1 MRGLRR
7 GLRRLARR
15 RRGNGGGQAWRPVAR
30 RPCPSTSLS
39 PRPPPQ
45 RPPRPGPA
53 RPPSSFRSQTTP
65 TFY

>member
-1 MRGLRR
+1 MPAA
-7 GLRRLARR
+7 LAHPPACPH
-15 RRGNGGGQAWRPVAR
+15 GVAR

>member
-1 MRGLRR
+1 MPAA
-7 GLRRLARR
+7 LAHPP
-15 RRGNGGGQAWRPVAR
+15 A
-30 RPCPSTSLS
+30 CPQ
-39 PRPPPQ
+39 RPPPQ